1 MFCNKDDKVFSSLNN
16 TDSEFVWCHFK
27 IKHVTNSIRNR
38 PMLKSSK
45 GNSEHT
51 DINSFLEHVYTETD
65 CTEQK
70 MKKALME
77 NFIFCAVL
85 VQFSINCISST
96 ELKT

>member
-70 MKKALME
+70 MKKVLME
-77 NFIFCAVL
+77 NFIF
-85 VQFSINCISST
+85 VQCLSSSV
-96 ELKT
+96 KIAFHQQN